1 MGQRSQIYFRAN
13 MLGGKYVLVAQYF
26 QWNYGTRMVSRARGI
41 LEWLESEKQF
51 ATLFYKGSSTL
62 AKLRRVMEINWDYH
76 DVVPSIDII
85 KEYEEGYYDSSLEM
99 FIGQD
104 NNDGQ
109 LIIDMIIDHDHKD
122 KKGNYP
128 VKFKYAF
135 LDWDS
140 KFIGNGEDYMQ
151 WNENYGDDGP
161 AWRENQY
168 IQKEIK
174 YTERNIRY
182 LDKHATLMT
191 KEEVEEYINHD
202 YVKDMGLEVK
212 KDDEQ
217 TADKEET
224 A

>member
-1 MGQRSQIYFRAN
+1 
-13 MLGGKYVLVAQYF
+13 
-26 QWNYGTRMVSRARGI
+26 MVSRARGI
-41 LEWLESEKQF
+41 LEWLENEKQF

-62 AKLRRVMEINWDYH
+62 AKLQRVMEINWDYH

-99 FIGQD
+99 FTGQD

-128 VKFKYAF
+128 AKFKYAF

-182 LDKHATLMT
+182 LDKNATLMT
-191 KEEVEEYINHD
+191 KDEVEEFINHD

-212 KDDEQ
+212 NDKQ
-217 TADKEET
+217 TAD
-224 A
+224 